1 MTRPPEPHAAA
12 RASWLP
18 IIGCYLAGVLAAAQL
33 GKMSALAPLI
43 AADLQLSL
51 TTVAIAISLLEIGG
65 ATLGVVA
72 GAAASRLGLAG
83 SLLGSLLCLA
93 VAAAGSGLA
102 QSGAALL
109 AWRLLEAVAYLG
121 VVVTAPVLIVRAA
134 HDTHIG
140 PAMALW
146 STFVPVGIAF
156 GAWGWSQAAALSD
169 WRTAM
174 FAGAGLA
181 AAALAVGAA
190 SAASRWRAS
199 AVARARR
206 DTSAGASAS
215 ASTSASISASTRAS
229 ASAGE
234 RPPTRTVAAPVDIA
248 TWWLSVSFG
257 GYATFEVGLLAL
269 LPLYL
274 TREAGVSAAEAGRW
288 AALAALA
295 TIAGSAAAALWLRRG
310 VSPRWPVLLSLFV
323 PAAMLFGVFTTAPQ
337 AGTAAVLA
345 VVLNALSGAYPS
357 FAFAWLPRAAGGAAQ
372 LVRANG
378 IFTQFGASGSLL
390 GPPLMAWCVERF
402 GWASAP
408 WLGLALTV
416 PAAFFAM
423 KALRRLQV
431 RATEP
436 AQPPAAPAGP
446 GATAG
451 PTRPRSAAAPAP

>member
-1 MTRPPEPHAAA
+1 VQRPSVPASAAS
-12 RASWLP
+12 SWLP
-18 IIGCYLAGVLAAAQL
+18 IIGCYAAGVLAAAQL

-51 TTVAIAISLLEIGG
+51 TTVAVAISLIEVGG

-72 GAAASRLGLAG
+72 GALASRLGLWG
-83 SLLGSLLCLA
+83 SLLGSLLCLSLAA
-93 VAAAGSGLA
+93 VGSGLA
-102 QSGAALL
+102 HSGAALL

-134 HDTHIG
+134 VGTGTGSRVG

-156 GAWGWSQAAALSD
+156 GAWGWSLVATLSD

-181 AAALAVGAA
+181 AAALGVTIV
-190 SAASRWRAS
+190 WRAS
-199 AVARARR
+199 PGPGSLQPAGAAPHPAPIAVA
-206 DTSAGASAS
+206 
-215 ASTSASISASTRAS
+215 STPS
-229 ASAGE
+229 
-234 RPPTRTVAAPVDIA
+234 AAPNPGAPSGSTVGVA

-257 GYATFEVGLLAL
+257 CYAVFEVGLLAL

-288 AALAALA
+288 AAMAALA
-295 TIAGSAAAALWLRRG
+295 TIAGSAAAALWMRHG
-310 VSPRWPVLLSLFV
+310 GSPRWPVLLALFV
-323 PAAMLFGVFTTAPQ
+323 PAAMLFGVFTDAPH
-337 AGTAAVLA
+337 ATTVGLLA
-345 VVLNALSGAYPS
+345 VVLNAVSGAYPS

-390 GPPLMAWCVERF
+390 GPPLMAWCVDRH

-408 WLGLALTV
+408 WLGLLLTV

-423 KALRRLQV
+423 KTLRRLH
-431 RATEP
+431 AH
-436 AQPPAAPAGP
+436 PPAL
-446 GATAG
+446 
-451 PTRPRSAAAPAP
+451 AAVTPSR

>member
-1 MTRPPEPHAAA
+1 VPRPIVPRIPPATAP
-12 RASWLP
+12 SWLP

-51 TTVAIAISLLEIGG
+51 TTVAVAISLIEVGG
-65 ATLGVVA
+65 ATLGVIA
-72 GAAASRLGLAG
+72 GALASRLGLAG

-93 VAAAGSGLA
+93 VAGVGSGLA
-102 QSGAALL
+102 QGGPALL

-134 HDTHIG
+134 TAAGAGARVG

-156 GAWGWSQAAALSD
+156 GAWGWSQVAAVSD

-174 FAGAGLA
+174 WAGAGLS
-181 AAALAVGAA
+181 AAALGVAAWSRWHGRRGTAPGASGGAVPVESTARGPAPPAAGAA
-190 SAASRWRAS
+190 GPAAQ
-199 AVARARR
+199 
-206 DTSAGASAS
+206 AGH
-215 ASTSASISASTRAS
+215 R
-229 ASAGE
+229 
-234 RPPTRTVAAPVDIA
+234 AAPPAAGLSRGGARVDTA
-248 TWWLSVSFG
+248 TWWLSASFG
-257 GYATFEVGLLAL
+257 CYALFEVGLLAL

-274 TREAGVSAAEAGRW
+274 TREAGLSAAAAGRW

-295 TIAGSAAAALWLRRG
+295 TIAGSAAAAWWMRRG
-310 VSPRWPVLLSLFV
+310 GAPRWPVLLALFV
-323 PAAMLFGVFTTAPQ
+323 PAAMLFGVFTEAPH
-337 AGTAAVLA
+337 AHAAAMLA
-345 VVLNALSGAYPS
+345 VALNAISGLYPS

-390 GPPLMAWCVERF
+390 GPPLMAGCVDRF

-423 KALRRLQV
+423 TALRRLRAHPPV
-431 RATEP
+431 R
-436 AQPPAAPAGP
+436 PAAV
-446 GATAG
+446 
-451 PTRPRSAAAPAP
+451 PRA